1 MLRTCLQSYSS
12 SSPVIRLTA
21 RVKSPLPA
29 IGTLCTNT
37 SCACNTRLAASVAT
51 MSTVAIPQ
59 QPLSQPL
66 HHHHTQLPSSYEPH
80 DSTLDSEPPI
90 SPSSTSSKSSRRSRK
105 SSQDR
110 KTEEVQPGQTS
121 RMSAFFPLGY
131 KEAASQWVCWA
142 FCYAFN
148 VYHSDK

>member
-1 MLRTCLQSYSS
+1 MRRYLGLVLLMFRTYLPLYSCSYSS
-12 SSPVIRLTA
+12 LVIRLAA
-21 RVKSPLPA
+21 RVKSPPSA

-37 SCACNTRLAASVAT
+37 SCAYNTRFAASVAT

-66 HHHHTQLPSSYEPH
+66 HHHAQLPSSYDPH
-80 DSTLDSEPPI
+80 GPTLDSEPPI
-90 SPSSTSSKSSRRSRK
+90 SPSITSSKTSRRSKK

-110 KTEEVQPGQTS
+110 KVEEVQPDRAP

-131 KEAASQWVCWA
+131 KEAASQWV
-142 FCYAFN
+142 
-148 VYHSDK
+148 S